1 MQVVVEQAK
10 SKAPAVRSSKSA
22 LKITKL
28 GEYVGA
34 EATGVDLT
42 QPIDEDT
49 RRRLNEAVVEHIALV
64 VRDQHFTPAQFLE
77 ASKVF
82 GTPIPRPGGMHSLDD
97 IPIVHTVSSRQVD
110 SMGTPKRTGTRWHTD
125 HTNLPE
131 PTNYTILYP
140 LELPVSGGGTSVCS
154 MCDGYQALPEDIRK
168 RADGMQTVNVIQ
180 GSAARAYG
188 RGIADALER
197 QRLQKPMPAIHPL
210 VRTHPATGSKSLYF
224 NPLKTETIVGM
235 TPDEAQD
242 FMELLM
248 TYAVKSEYTYTHQW
262 RMGDMFLWDNRSS
275 LHQAGDDYE
284 IVDGRHR
291 TLYRIVTAGDKP
303 Y

>member
-1 MQVVVEQAK
+1 MQVIAEQTK
-10 SKAPAVRSSKSA
+10 PKAPAIRSSKSS

-49 RRRLNEAVVEHIALV
+49 RQRLNAAVVEHIALV

-82 GTPIPRPGGMHSLDD
+82 GTPIARPSGTHSLDD
-97 IPIVHTVSSRQVD
+97 IPIVHQVSSRQVD

-154 MCDGYQALPEDIRK
+154 MRDGYQALPADIRK
-168 RADGMQTVNVIQ
+168 RADDMQTVNVIL
-180 GSAARAYG
+180 GSAHRAYG
-188 RGIADALER
+188 RGVADTIKSQQAQNPTPAL
-197 QRLQKPMPAIHPL
+197 HPL
-210 VRTHPATGSKSLYF
+210 VRTHPVAGTKSLYF
-224 NPLKTETIVGM
+224 NPLKTETIVGL

-242 FMELLM
+242 FMELLIEH
-248 TYAVKSEYTYTHQW
+248 AVRPEFVYTHQW

-275 LHQAGDDYE
+275 LHKAGEDYE